1 MKIESVES
9 VLAGRW
15 HFVRITTDSGIVGV
29 GESGIWGYP
38 EASERI
44 VDVWAGYLVGQD
56 PLRIEHHWQYLYRNS
71 HFMGSAV
78 GGALGAID
86 IALWD
91 VAGKARGE
99 PVYALLGGKTRDKVR
114 CYIHVDGQS
123 LDELVADAKRAVAEG
138 FTAVRFTPFRRDYPQ
153 LRYGG
158 LVEEAGRRVGAVR
171 ESVGPDV
178 DLCVEI
184 HRRM

>member
-44 VDVWAGYLVGQD
+44 VDVWAGYLVGKD

-78 GGALGAID
+78 GGALGAVD

-91 VAGKARGE
+91 IAGKHRGE
-99 PVYALLGGKTRDKVR
+99 PVYALLGGKTRERVR
-114 CYIHVDGQS
+114 CYMHVHGGS
-123 LDELVADAKRAVAEG
+123 LDELVADAKRAVGQG
-138 FTAVRFTPFRRDYPQ
+138 FTAVRFTPFQRDYTQ
-153 LRYGG
+153 QRYSAV
-158 LVEEAGRRVGAVR
+158 VEEAVRRVGALR
-171 ESVGPDV
+171 ETVGPDV
-178 DLCVEI
+178 DL
-184 HRRM
+184 